1 MHQYSIQQLAVDAF
15 IVFYGRRQRWLH
27 THANVLAL
35 QLLTISL
42 LHEVTSAVD
51 ETRAG

>member
-27 THANVLAL
+27 THANAL